1 MVRVEIRTKQSTIVR
16 PAEDTPEK
24 SLWSSNLDLLVPM
37 VHIPTIYF
45 YKPVNGS
52 SNFFDPQVLKEA
64 LSKALVPFHH
74 MAGRLEKDE
83 NGRMSILC
91 NAKGVLFVEAETSST
106 IDEVGD
112 FTPHSEMLQF
122 IPEVDRSSIFSYPL
136 LLAQATFFKCGGVCL
151 GVGLHHILGDGTS
164 AIHFINSWSE
174 IARVLSLTTP
184 PFIDRTLLDARV
196 PPIPAMHHVE
206 YDPPPTLNTHISGD
220 QTPEIQSN
228 PEPTCAKI
236 LTITFDQLRTLK
248 NKSRKD
254 VADGSTINYSTFE
267 TLAAHIWQCTCKAR
281 GITNDQATKLHI
293 PTDGRSRLNPPLP
306 AGYCGNA
313 LFTTA
318 VLGLS
323 GEIQS
328 KPLVHTIT
336 KIRGALKRMDNE
348 YLRSAIDY
356 LHVQPNLEALKRG
369 PHTFNNPNINIVSW
383 MTMPIYDADFGWGRP
398 SFMGPAV
405 VLFEGMAYITRS
417 PSNDG
422 SFMIFI
428 CLESNHMELFKKF
441 FYDF

>member
-1 MVRVEIRTKQSTIVR
+1 
-16 PAEDTPEK
+16 
-24 SLWSSNLDLLVPM
+24 
-37 VHIPTIYF
+37 
-45 YKPVNGS
+45 
-52 SNFFDPQVLKEA
+52 
-64 LSKALVPFHH
+64 
-74 MAGRLEKDE
+74 
-83 NGRMSILC
+83 
-91 NAKGVLFVEAETSST
+91 
-106 IDEVGD
+106 
-112 FTPHSEMLQF
+112 
-122 IPEVDRSSIFSYPL
+122 
-136 LLAQATFFKCGGVCL
+136 
-151 GVGLHHILGDGTS
+151 
-164 AIHFINSWSE
+164 
-174 IARVLSLTTP
+174 
-184 PFIDRTLLDARV
+184 
-196 PPIPAMHHVE
+196 MHHVE
-206 YDPPPTLNTHISGD
+206 YDPPPPLNTHISGD

-306 AGYCGNA
+306 AGYCGNV
-313 LFTTA
+313 LFTA
-318 VLGLS
+318 AILGLS

-328 KPLVHTIT
+328 KPLVDTIA

-356 LHVQPNLEALKRG
+356 LQLIQADLEALKRG
-369 PHTFNNPNINIVSW
+369 PHTFKSPNLNIVSW

-398 SFMGPAV
+398 YFMGPAIV
-405 VLFEGMAYITRS
+405 GFEGMAYIARC
-417 PSNDG
+417 PNNDG
-422 SFMIFI
+422 SLMIFT

>member
-1 MVRVEIRTKQSTIVR
+1 
-16 PAEDTPEK
+16 
-24 SLWSSNLDLLVPM
+24 
-37 VHIPTIYF
+37 
-45 YKPVNGS
+45 
-52 SNFFDPQVLKEA
+52 
-64 LSKALVPFHH
+64 
-74 MAGRLEKDE
+74 
-83 NGRMSILC
+83 
-91 NAKGVLFVEAETSST
+91 
-106 IDEVGD
+106 
-112 FTPHSEMLQF
+112 
-122 IPEVDRSSIFSYPL
+122 
-136 LLAQATFFKCGGVCL
+136 
-151 GVGLHHILGDGTS
+151 LGDGTS

-174 IARVLSLTTP
+174 IARGLSLTTP

-236 LTITFDQLRTLK
+236 LTITSDQLRTLK

-328 KPLVHTIT
+328 KPLVHTIA